1 MLPALD
7 RPRGDGGPGGPLV
20 PLPLEKP
27 KFHHGEARPK
37 RPKKEKPPKR
47 AKRGER
53 QSIGDED
60 FGQST
65 LLDDELR
72 GHVNARTIAAA
83 SVEMARSKPQQQ
95 HRQQRNNDGG
105 TQDGDEDSRLC
116 QELLSK
122 APHGHNDAFKYWSRS
137 LRLYVAQSHPEEFA
151 LIQLK
156 LAQTFY
162 TTAMLGTVVKD
173 VLKSLESCLHH
184 YNICLQLYNPSR
196 YPRRWGL
203 AALEMGM
210 ALGAMADL
218 VEREIQRVKPD
229 AEAGTDAVAGFYKEV
244 AVLTNKVEYARGI
257 LRRLS
262 GDLGENRELAVF
274 SLEKAIQDY
283 EVLVNDES
291 LKNEGPGSPIDRGPA
306 HAYQLPVRVVSRTSD
321 NNNDIEAEERLPMRL
336 RGVKAAYGRALGT
349 AGKLCLDKHAA
360 TVGGNPESAAQ
371 AWEHLTKA
379 AEVIPDDTRDRAEAL
394 LLLARATIEKSRA
407 AAANVP
413 GRRRLQSPSEALETG
428 IGHLRAALETC
439 PQKQL
444 GLRQELHWNLGRL
457 ALARLQGRLRSAAD
471 AITSASPFGTA
482 NGASAAPSGGRTPL
496 IRLAREAGGHLSEAI
511 SLAQAAV
518 EVAAT
523 VAAAEARTNL
533 AANGTGA
540 GSGAVGDDGMRA
552 REGWARAELSKLCL
566 TGVAPDYYP
575 AVAIEHLRVAREIH
589 PLDQAPAEYVTSTCL
604 LAKAFHLTG
613 EPERSIQAYR
623 EAARAAPL
631 LGNQLHHADMDLNP
645 GAIIPGKVNTGPL
658 ASPRR
663 QPYQT
668 NDDGRSTTFMPSLS
682 VALRGLFGSGTA
694 RCLDRC
700 REEMVVASKA
710 MRDGGGMAS
719 EPSFRTVGTAGTG
732 SVASG
737 LGAAARPSSKHK
749 RVVEWTWV
757 PDQDGT
763 PDNPI
768 VKPSAAEAGRATTT
782 SATDDRDNATVPE
795 NVNEAYRAEDLARW
809 KPGQL
814 KELLTNLGLDASG
827 CVEKRDIVDKI
838 MRHPGGPAAAA
849 AAAIARGETV
859 AAAPPSGRPTGEKG
873 GSEAGGLQPGGVGD
887 GDVAMGK
894 TAVVVTTDDDEEQ
907 DGFVGMTLADYM
919 GRPTEENSNDHYHDN
934 RGGNGAG
941 RPGGPR
947 GRPTGGSDGAARG
960 GNRMDPHAAASSVS
974 GSAGGGGRGDV
985 SSAASGRG
993 GKVVRLAPAH
1003 IAPPSRPAP
1012 EWVVDM
1018 QRDKVSAPQRK
1029 VVINRPFPFSGVI
1042 SPAAAAARSG
1052 NKKRRNRRRSS
1063 SGGSGGGCS
1072 DDEDDDGIVRAQA
1085 HALQAFRFLCRSGQ
1099 LFLAEQLA
1107 ISGVW
1112 DAGKTGSTDEK
1123 DLIAASPR
1131 GLASTSANRGGGAR
1145 SEGLRAAWMATRLKP
1160 AARTALAERRE
1171 RVRQALEDARRFA
1184 GAQGAIFLLPRVGVE
1199 TAAAASTE
1207 WDLRAVPSQGEVVK
1221 QLRSFEKW
1229 LVRGGV
1235 WSAQPLLALLTTC
1248 GTAAPRGLKAG
1259 TGADGSGASTAKPSS
1274 EREFVA
1280 PSEYPTEEAL
1290 AEMVDPYEAL
1300 VCWFYLPDGGSSDV
1314 GGGAT
1319 DGAGGGDGDGGGG
1332 GRSGFGQEVACFVAY
1347 HDEGKRRPSDDHGAK
1362 NGQGGKDAKAVT
1374 DLEAKRA
1381 AIAARAR
1388 GRRQQGEDADGGS
1401 QYSDSSI
1408 SSGDGS
1414 DGGTSGGGGSDD
1426 ELDAEDF
1433 EPGALRVRVVLAS
1446 PGTTQQLRKAT
1457 EAFLKTL
1464 RNRNPVKRN
1473 VLSAFALQDLSIALG
1488 VPKIFKALPP
1498 HIQEVTIVQH
1508 GLLGVVPVHALPL
1521 EEKSTN
1527 EPGRPR
1533 SAAMG
1538 RPPTAGS
1545 AGGGRGGGAGLAA
1558 PMAVLDRYCV
1568 RYTSS
1573 LYALE
1578 IAERAAAAAIRE
1590 IPWYFN
1596 TCCVVEDPLRH
1607 VSSEDGSRD
1616 PKARRGSSTG
1626 ADGGGDDNPMRGQS
1640 MGLRHSRHE
1649 CRVVGATWS
1658 SDPDDC
1664 HFCKEESATR
1674 QTLTSIVSSGG
1685 VMAGGQ
1691 HGRGGG
1697 RGTGRGRG
1705 TTVGGAMSTATAKT
1719 MGGALGKA
1727 AAAATPVEIAAAAA
1741 ANTARLFASKLNQV
1755 DAASFLKQLHLRSC
1769 GLVVLSRGGFVDD
1782 MQSVEDAETM
1792 ISAGQEVTKRKE
1804 GEDIADGDKD
1814 DTPRR
1819 METPPLGLAEAFIAV
1834 GARTVVQKMWYDE
1847 ETALV
1852 DTVTLLCFYE
1862 ELKEATLAGE
1872 KRPVGVALREAQ
1884 LWLRGATLTDIL
1896 SRVQDARG
1904 LSPEDAESLMQEL
1917 SSLFKVMS
1925 ERGNG
1930 AALDRPFSSPYHWAG
1945 FQARNTAR
1953 R

>member
-1 MLPALD
+1 MTLLPA
-7 RPRGDGGPGGPLV
+7 
-20 PLPLEKP
+20 
-27 KFHHGEARPK
+27 
-37 RPKKEKPPKR
+37 
-47 AKRGER
+47 
-53 QSIGDED
+53 
-60 FGQST
+60 
-65 LLDDELR
+65 
-72 GHVNARTIAAA
+72 
-83 SVEMARSKPQQQ
+83 
-95 HRQQRNNDGG
+95 
-105 TQDGDEDSRLC
+105 
-116 QELLSK
+116 
-122 APHGHNDAFKYWSRS
+122 
-137 LRLYVAQSHPEEFA
+137 
-151 LIQLK
+151 
-156 LAQTFY
+156 
-162 TTAMLGTVVKD
+162 
-173 VLKSLESCLHH
+173 
-184 YNICLQLYNPSR
+184 
-196 YPRRWGL
+196 
-203 AALEMGM
+203 
-210 ALGAMADL
+210 
-218 VEREIQRVKPD
+218 
-229 AEAGTDAVAGFYKEV
+229 
-244 AVLTNKVEYARGI
+244 VEYARGI

-262 GDLGENRELAVF
+262 GDLGDNRELAVF

-291 LKNEGPGSPIDRGPA
+291 LKNESPGSPIDRGPA
-306 HAYQLPVRVVSRTSD
+306 HAYQLPVRVASRKLA

-379 AEVIPDDTRDRAEAL
+379 AEVVIPDDTRDRAEAL

-407 AAANVP
+407 AAANIP

-457 ALARLQGRLRSAAD
+457 ALARLQGRLRSAA
-471 AITSASPFGTA
+471 AAATTASPFGIA

-511 SLAQAAV
+511 SLAQAAA

-523 VAAAEARTNL
+523 VAAAEARTNR
-533 AANGTGA
+533 AANGTRA
-540 GSGAVGDDGMRA
+540 GSAAVGDDGMRT

-575 AVAIEHLRVAREIH
+575 AAAIEHLRVAREIH
-589 PLDQAPAEYVTSTCL
+589 PLDQAPVEYVTSTCL
-604 LAKAFHLTG
+604 LAKAFQLTG
-613 EPERSIQAYR
+613 DPERSIQAYR

-631 LGNQLHHADMDLNP
+631 LGNQLHQADMDLNP
-645 GAIIPGKVNTGPL
+645 GAILPGKNTGPL

-663 QPYQT
+663 QPHQT
-668 NDDGRSTTFMPSLS
+668 NDDGGLTTFMPSLS

-700 REEMVVASKA
+700 REEMVAASKA
-710 MRDGGGMAS
+710 MQDGGGMAS
-719 EPSFRTVGTAGTG
+719 EPSFRTFGTAGTG

-749 RVVEWTWV
+749 RDIKWTWV

-768 VKPSAAEAGRATTT
+768 VKPSPAEARKSTTT
-782 SATDDRDNATVPE
+782 SATDDRDNATVPG

-814 KELLTNLGLDASG
+814 KELLADLGLDASG

-859 AAAPPSGRPTGEKG
+859 AAATPSVRPMGEEG
-873 GSEAGGLQPGGVGD
+873 GSEAGGLESGGVGD

-894 TAVVVTTDDDEEQ
+894 TAVVVTTDDGEEQ

-919 GRPTEENSNDHYHDN
+919 GRPTEEKSNDRYHDN
-934 RGGNGAG
+934 GGGNGAG

-947 GRPTGGSDGAARG
+947 GRPTGGGDGAARG
-960 GNRMDPHAAASSVS
+960 GSRIDPHAAVSSVS

-1018 QRDKVSAPQRK
+1018 QQRDKVPAPQRK
-1029 VVINRPFPFSGVI
+1029 VVINRPFPFSGVK
-1042 SPAAAAARSG
+1042 SPTAAAAARSE
-1052 NKKRRNRRRSS
+1052 NNKRRNRRRRRRS
-1063 SGGSGGGCS
+1063 SGGSGDGLP
-1072 DDEDDDGIVRAQA
+1072 DDEDNDEVVRAQS

-1107 ISGVW
+1107 LSGVW
-1112 DAGKTGSTDEK
+1112 DAGKTGSPDENG
-1123 DLIAASPR
+1123 LIATSPR

-1145 SEGLRAAWMATRLKP
+1145 SEGLRTAWMATRLKP
-1160 AARTALAERRE
+1160 AVRTALTERRE

-1184 GAQGAIFLLPRVGVE
+1184 GARGAIFLLPRVGVE

-1207 WDLRAVPSQGEVVK
+1207 WDLRAVPSQREVVK

-1229 LVRGGV
+1229 LVRSGV

-1259 TGADGSGASTAKPSS
+1259 TGADGSGASTAKSS
-1274 EREFVA
+1274 SDREFVA
-1280 PSEYPTEEAL
+1280 PSEYPTEDTL

-1314 GGGAT
+1314 GEGAT
-1319 DGAGGGDGDGGGG
+1319 DGAGGGDGDGG

-1347 HDEGKRRPSDDHGAK
+1347 HDEGRRRPSDDHGAK
-1362 NGQGGKDAKAVT
+1362 NGQGGKNTKAVN

-1401 QYSDSSI
+1401 QCSDSSI

-1414 DGGTSGGGGSDD
+1414 GGGTSGRGGSDD
-1426 ELDAEDF
+1426 ELDAEEF

-1446 PGTTQQLRKAT
+1446 AGTTQQLRKAT

-1473 VLSAFALQDLSIALG
+1473 VLCAFALQDLSIALG
-1488 VPKIFKALPP
+1488 VTKIFKAFPP
-1498 HIQEVTIVQH
+1498 HIQEITIVQH

-1521 EEKSTN
+1521 EETSTN

-1558 PMAVLDRYCV
+1558 PLAVLDRYSV

-1578 IAERAAAAAIRE
+1578 IAERAAAAATRE

-1607 VSSEDGSRD
+1607 VSSEDGSKD
-1616 PKARRGSSTG
+1616 PKARRGSSTD
-1626 ADGGGDDNPMRGQS
+1626 ADGGGDNNPTRGPS

-1658 SDPDDC
+1658 ADPDDC
-1664 HFCKEESATR
+1664 HFCKEEAATR
-1674 QTLTSIVSSGG
+1674 QTLTSVVSSGG
-1685 VMAGGQ
+1685 VIAGGQ

-1697 RGTGRGRG
+1697 QGTGRGRG
-1705 TTVGGAMSTATAKT
+1705 TTVGGAMSTTTAKT
-1719 MGGALGKA
+1719 MGGPLGKA

-1755 DAASFLKQLHLRSC
+1755 NAASFLKQLHLRSC

-1792 ISAGQEVTKRKE
+1792 ISAGQEVTKRNE
-1804 GEDIADGDKD
+1804 GVDSANGDKD

-1819 METPPLGLAEAFIAV
+1819 METQPLGLAEAFIAV

-1852 DTVTLLCFYE
+1852 DTMTLLCFYE

-1884 LWLRGATLTDIL
+1884 LWLRDATLTDIL
-1896 SRVQDARG
+1896 SRRVASIHAPSQDARG
-1904 LSPEDAESLMQEL
+1904 LSPEDTESLMQEL

-1945 FQARNTAR
+1945 FQVIV
-1953 R
+1953 

>member
-1 MLPALD
+1 
-7 RPRGDGGPGGPLV
+7 
-20 PLPLEKP
+20 
-27 KFHHGEARPK
+27 
-37 RPKKEKPPKR
+37 
-47 AKRGER
+47 
-53 QSIGDED
+53 
-60 FGQST
+60 
-65 LLDDELR
+65 
-72 GHVNARTIAAA
+72 
-83 SVEMARSKPQQQ
+83 
-95 HRQQRNNDGG
+95 
-105 TQDGDEDSRLC
+105 
-116 QELLSK
+116 
-122 APHGHNDAFKYWSRS
+122 
-137 LRLYVAQSHPEEFA
+137 
-151 LIQLK
+151 
-156 LAQTFY
+156 
-162 TTAMLGTVVKD
+162 
-173 VLKSLESCLHH
+173 
-184 YNICLQLYNPSR
+184 
-196 YPRRWGL
+196 
-203 AALEMGM
+203 
-210 ALGAMADL
+210 
-218 VEREIQRVKPD
+218 
-229 AEAGTDAVAGFYKEV
+229 
-244 AVLTNKVEYARGI
+244 VEYARGI

-274 SLEKAIQDY
+274 NLEKAIQDY

-291 LKNEGPGSPIDRGPA
+291 LKNENPDRPIDRGPA
-306 HAYQLPVRVVSRTSD
+306 HAYQLPVRVVSRTSP

-379 AEVIPDDTRDRAEAL
+379 AEVVIPDDTRDRAEAL
-394 LLLARATIEKSRA
+394 LLLARATIEKSRVPA
-407 AAANVP
+407 AKVP

-444 GLRQELHWNLGRL
+444 ALRQELHWHLGRL
-457 ALARLQGRLRSAAD
+457 ALARLQGRLRSAA
-471 AITSASPFGTA
+471 AAAATASASGTA
-482 NGASAAPSGGRTPL
+482 KGASAAPSGGRTPL

-523 VAAAEARTNL
+523 VAAAEVRTNR
-533 AANGTGA
+533 AANGAAA
-540 GSGAVGDDGMRA
+540 GSAAAGDDGMRA

-575 AVAIEHLRVAREIH
+575 AAAIEHLNVAREIH

-645 GAIIPGKVNTGPL
+645 GAIIPGNNTGPL
-658 ASPRR
+658 APPRR

-668 NDDGRSTTFMPSLS
+668 NDDGGSTTFMPSLS

-694 RCLDRC
+694 RCLGRC
-700 REEMVVASKA
+700 REEMVATSKA
-710 MRDGGGMAS
+710 MRDGGGVAS
-719 EPSFRTVGTAGTG
+719 EPSFRTVGTTGTG

-737 LGAAARPSSKHK
+737 LGAAVRSSSKQK

-763 PDNPI
+763 PENPI
-768 VKPSAAEAGRATTT
+768 VKPSAAEAGRASTT
-782 SATDDRDNATVPE
+782 SATDGRDNTTVPD

-814 KELLTNLGLDASG
+814 KELLTDLGLDASG

-838 MRHPGGPAAAA
+838 MRHPGGPVAAA

-859 AAAPPSGRPTGEKG
+859 VIAAPSIRPTGEVG
-873 GSEAGGLQPGGVGD
+873 GNEVGGLESGGLGD
-887 GDVAMGK
+887 GDGAMGK
-894 TAVVVTTDDDEEQ
+894 TAIVVTTDDGEEQ
-907 DGFVGMTLADYM
+907 DGFAGMTLADYM
-919 GRPTEENSNDHYHDN
+919 GRPTEETSNDRYRDN
-934 RGGNGAG
+934 GGGNGAG

-1018 QRDKVSAPQRK
+1018 QQRDTVSAPQRK
-1029 VVINRPFPFSGVI
+1029 VVVNRPFPFSGVI
-1042 SPAAAAARSG
+1042 SPAAADGRSE
-1052 NKKRRNRRRSS
+1052 NKKRRNRRRG
-1063 SGGSGGGCS
+1063 SGGSGVGHS
-1072 DDEDDDGIVRAQA
+1072 DDDDNDGIIRAQS

-1099 LFLAEQLA
+1099 LLLAEQLA

-1112 DAGKTGSTDEK
+1112 DAGKTGSADENGI
-1123 DLIAASPR
+1123 IATSPR
-1131 GLASTSANRGGGAR
+1131 GFASTSTNRGGRPR
-1145 SEGLRAAWMATRLKP
+1145 SEGLRTAWMTTRLKP
-1160 AARTALAERRE
+1160 ASRTALAERRE
-1171 RVRQALEDARRFA
+1171 RVKQALEDARRFA
-1184 GAQGAIFLLPRVGVE
+1184 GARGAIFLLPRVGVE

-1207 WDLRAVPSQGEVVK
+1207 WDLRAVPSQREVVK

-1229 LVRGGV
+1229 LVRSGV

-1259 TGADGSGASTAKPSS
+1259 TGADGSGASTASPSS
-1274 EREFVA
+1274 DREIVA

-1300 VCWFYLPDGGSSDV
+1300 VCWFYLPDGGGSDV
-1314 GGGAT
+1314 GGGAI
-1319 DGAGGGDGDGGGG
+1319 DGTGGGDGDGGSGD
-1332 GRSGFGQEVACFVAY
+1332 RSGYGQEVACFVAY
-1347 HDEGKRRPSDDHGAK
+1347 HEEGKRRPSDDDGAK
-1362 NGQGGKDAKAVT
+1362 NGQGGKNTKAVT

-1388 GRRQQGEDADGGS
+1388 GRRQQGEDGNEGGS

-1408 SSGDGS
+1408 SSGDG
-1414 DGGTSGGGGSDD
+1414 GNSGGGGSDD
-1426 ELDAEDF
+1426 EVDAEDF
-1433 EPGALRVRVVLAS
+1433 EPGTLRVRVILAS

-1457 EAFLKTL
+1457 ETFLKTL

-1473 VLSAFALQDLSIALG
+1473 VLSARALQDLSIALG
-1488 VPKIFKALPP
+1488 VPKIFKAFPQ

-1521 EEKSTN
+1521 EETSTN

-1533 SAAMG
+1533 TAGMG
-1538 RPPTAGS
+1538 RPQTAGS
-1545 AGGGRGGGAGLAA
+1545 AGGGTGGGAGVAA
-1558 PMAVLDRYCV
+1558 PMAVLDRYSV

-1578 IAERAAAAAIRE
+1578 IAERAAAAATRE

-1607 VSSEDGSRD
+1607 VNSENGSKD
-1616 PKARRGSSTG
+1616 PKVRRGSSTG
-1626 ADGGGDDNPMRGQS
+1626 VDGGNDDPARGES

-1685 VMAGGQ
+1685 VMTGGQ

-1697 RGTGRGRG
+1697 RGAGRGRG
-1705 TTVGGAMSTATAKT
+1705 TTVGGAMSTATAKA
-1719 MGGALGKA
+1719 MGGVLGKA
-1727 AAAATPVEIAAAAA
+1727 TAAATPVEVAAAAA
-1741 ANTARLFASKLNQV
+1741 ENTARLFASKLNQV

-1782 MQSVEDAETM
+1782 MQSVEDTETM
-1792 ISAGQEVTKRKE
+1792 ISAGQEVTKNKE
-1804 GEDIADGDKD
+1804 GEDSADGDKD

-1852 DTVTLLCFYE
+1852 DTVALLCFYE

-1884 LWLRGATLTDIL
+1884 LWLRDATLTDIL
-1896 SRVQDARG
+1896 SRDARG

-1945 FQARNTAR
+1945 FQVIVRERNR
-1953 R
+1953 KVFLS